1 MEPSSSDKTID
12 LSHLVTT
19 VLQQVRKDALR
30 ELAREGYSPTMKL
43 RPSLEDTMT
52 RLVKVIAYQSMQKQ
66 MQSSWPVEKKPSAQQ
81 STSRVNRATGAG
93 NSLRQQES
101 HA

>member
-19 VLQQVRKDALR
+19 VLQQVRKDALK
-30 ELAREGYSPTMKL
+30 ELAREGYKDTTTFK
-43 RPSLEDTMT
+43 PSQVDMMT

-93 NSLRQQES
+93 NSLRQQ
-101 HA
+101 A

>member
-30 ELAREGYSPTMKL
+30 ELAREGYKDTARFK
-43 RPSLEDTMT
+43 PSQVDMMT

-93 NSLRQQES
+93 NSLRQRV
-101 HA
+101 